1 MASSRCIARW
11 RCEGM
16 TRRGSAI
23 GIPAN
28 ILGGKTVNKQEFH
41 ERLINSVEC
50 ELSYVQQFENN
61 VEKGIAG
68 IRSTD
73 DDAAIQAHAKSIA
86 YNKRMKVVHLERAA
100 AMLEV
105 VGCFV
110 QDRDELTPLTIRS
123 RLKMFKAKVGLG
135 ETEE

>member
-11 RCEGM
+11 RCEEM
-16 TRRGSAI
+16 RRRDSAI
-23 GIPAN
+23 GIPAK
-28 ILGGKTVNKQEFH
+28 IMGGETVNKQEFH
-41 ERLINSVEC
+41 ERLINAVEC

-86 YNKRMKVVHLERAA
+86 YNKRMKVIHLERAA

-123 RLKMFKAKVGLG
+123 RLKMFKARAGLE